1 MINDSYRW
9 PFIFS
14 VLFHAVLLALL
25 LFSLHDYLNYT
36 ASQQS
41 GTSQNNPVIQAVAI
55 NQQQVENQKIQIKTQ
70 QKKIDLKQIK
80 QQQEQA
86 KTQQLLTQQKQLEA
100 QKTEAQQ
107 APKPVEKPIEKSVEH
122 PIAEPTKTVTS
133 LLEKKIDK
141 PVVEKKRIDPKL
153 KQSMEREL
161 QKQLAQES
169 AEQEVASKAASKA
182 KSEAKEAT
190 SQASAAHVQG
200 EVDKY
205 KALIVQAISQ
215 HWVIPDGVRQDLSCE
230 LLIRVA
236 ADGDVL
242 SVEIAR
248 SSGDAVLDR
257 SARAA
262 VFKAAPLPVPKEA
275 EVFDRFRE
283 LRLTVRPENIL

>member
-14 VLFHAVLLALL
+14 LLFHAVLLALL
-25 LFSLHDYLNYT
+25 LFSFHDYLSYT
-36 ASQQS
+36 ASKEL

-55 NQQQVENQKIQIKTQ
+55 NQQQVENQKIQIKAQ
-70 QKKIDLKQIK
+70 QKKIGLKQS
-80 QQQEQA
+80 QVLQHQQEPVKA
-86 KTQQLLTQQKQLEA
+86 EQLLPQQKQLEA
-100 QKTEAQQ
+100 HKTEAQQ
-107 APKPVEKPIEKSVEH
+107 APKPIEKSIEKPLDH
-122 PIAEPTKTVTS
+122 PIEEPTKAVTS
-133 LLEKKIDK
+133 LLEKKTAK
-141 PVVEKKRIDPKL
+141 PVVEKKLMVDPKL

-169 AEQEVASKAASKA
+169 AEQELASKAAN
-182 KSEAKEAT
+182 EAKEEA

-200 EVDKY
+200 EIDKY
-205 KALIVQAISQ
+205 KALIVQAIAE
-215 HWVIPDGVRQDLSCE
+215 HWLIPDDVRQDLSCE

-275 EVFDRFRE
+275 EVFDKFRE
-283 LRLTVRPENIL
+283 LRLTVRPENLL